1 MDTNINTLVARQQIA
16 ERITPPRS
24 VPRQR
29 RRRRTNISDKL
40 RRVTHRLDN

>member
-1 MDTNINTLVARQQIA
+1 MDTNLNALVARQQIA
-16 ERITPPRS
+16 ERITPPRK

-29 RRRRTNISDKL
+29 RRTNIADKL